1 MSADE
6 PSDTILHPRYLSK
19 KQFYDT

>member
-1 MSADE
+1 MSAGE

-19 KQFYDT
+19 NQFYDT